1 MEYIGRMKANDS
13 DAESED
19 AAIIGT
25 CLFETNGNIH
35 RPVSTKRKKVD
46 VAKGI
51 EILGDK

>member
-25 CLFETNGNIH
+25 CLFETNGSIH
-35 RPVSTKRKKVD
+35 RPSLLKKR
-46 VAKGI
+46 
-51 EILGDK
+51 